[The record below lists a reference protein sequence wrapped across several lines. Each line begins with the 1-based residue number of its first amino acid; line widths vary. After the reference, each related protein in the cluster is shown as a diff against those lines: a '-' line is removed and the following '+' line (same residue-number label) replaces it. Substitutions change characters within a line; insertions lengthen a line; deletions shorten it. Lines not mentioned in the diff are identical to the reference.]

1 METAAGEG
9 INRKRSRGSAG
20 RDEGGGGGGGGGW
33 RQRNEVN
40 AKKAVT
46 LNSLRLKISS
56 AGFSVRAPESR
67 SHLLMIIQRKQRA
80 RHHVHAP
87 DSKVSTF
94 LLQARLTQ
102 NR

>member
-20 RDEGGGGGGGGGW
+20 RDEGGGGGGGGW

-67 SHLLMIIQRKQRA
+67 SRLLMIIQGKQRA
-80 RHHVHAP
+80 GHHVHAP

>member
-20 RDEGGGGGGGGGW
+20 RDEGGGGGGEGW

-67 SHLLMIIQRKQRA
+67 S
-80 RHHVHAP
+80 
-87 DSKVSTF
+87 
-94 LLQARLTQ
+94 RL
-102 NR
+102 

>member
-20 RDEGGGGGGGGGW
+20 RDEGGGGGGGGW

-67 SHLLMIIQRKQRA
+67 S
-80 RHHVHAP
+80 
-87 DSKVSTF
+87 
-94 LLQARLTQ
+94 RL
-102 NR
+102 

>member
-20 RDEGGGGGGGGGW
+20 RDEGGGGGVGGW

-67 SHLLMIIQRKQRA
+67 SRLLMIIQRKQRA
-80 RHHVHAP
+80 GHHVHAP

>member
-46 LNSLRLKISS
+46 LNSL
-56 AGFSVRAPESR
+56 
-67 SHLLMIIQRKQRA
+67 
-80 RHHVHAP
+80 
-87 DSKVSTF
+87 
-94 LLQARLTQ
+94 
-102 NR
+102 

>member
-20 RDEGGGGGGGGGW
+20 RDEGGGGGGGGW

-46 LNSLRLKISS
+46 LNSLRLNISS

-67 SHLLMIIQRKQRA
+67 SRLLMIIQRKQRA
-80 RHHVHAP
+80 GHHVHAP

-94 LLQARLTQ
+94 LL
-102 NR
+102 

>member
-20 RDEGGGGGGGGGW
+20 RDEGGGGGGGGW

-67 SHLLMIIQRKQRA
+67 SRLLMIIQRKQRA